1 MPAKAGKAGFIH
13 CQRWKNKEFDD
24 LDAKGAKTTDPNE
37 RQAIYVKA
45 QQLMDESAAFVW
57 ITHNVNT
64 YAAKSGLKPGLL
76 PNGNGW
82 LYTAFAAA

>member
-1 MPAKAGKAGFIH
+1 
-13 CQRWKNKEFDD
+13 
-24 LDAKGAKTTDPNE
+24 
-37 RQAIYVKA
+37 VKA

-64 YAAKSGLKPGLL
+64 YAAKSWLKPGLL